1 MADLYHDPSKAGP
14 LSYDRERYR
23 RIAEETGSR
32 KLVHRHVIPVRSG
45 YAWPVKMGQVCRV
58 IDIEGP
64 QVGDFNVWNLNNPR
78 ERFWSVRTRQLEG
91 AHLTTGKRFWSSLP
105 YLRPMLTIT
114 NDTLPTSPTPA
125 GGRYHG
131 LLGSRCDPYLYQ
143 LIDKRDVNVT
153 CHNNLTRAVAPYH
166 LTELDVHDC
175 INLFQI
181 SGFDREREVTFT
193 EASKAKAGDFIEFFA
208 EIDVLCAIS
217 NCLCGDSSAILRG
230 PNRGDPSPTCKNL
243 CVEVYAIEESLL
255 EGWTSPE
262 PVRIGSVY

>member
-1 MADLYHDPSKAGP
+1 
-14 LSYDRERYR
+14 
-23 RIAEETGSR
+23 
-32 KLVHRHVIPVRSG
+32 
-45 YAWPVKMGQVCRV
+45 
-58 IDIEGP
+58 
-64 QVGDFNVWNLNNPR
+64 
-78 ERFWSVRTRQLEG
+78 
-91 AHLTTGKRFWSSLP
+91 
-105 YLRPMLTIT
+105 MLTII
-114 NDTLPTSPTPA
+114 NDTLPAAPSPA

-143 LIDKRDVNVT
+143 LIDQRDVNVT

-175 INLFQI
+175 INLFQV

-217 NCLCGDSSAILRG
+217 NCLCGDSSVILRG
-230 PNRGDPSPTCKNL
+230 PNRGDPSPTCKQL
-243 CVEVYAIEESLL
+243 CVEVYELAESFLQ
-255 EGWTSPE
+255 GWKSPE

>member
-1 MADLYHDPSKAGP
+1 MDLYHDPKNRVP
-14 LSYDRERYR
+14 LQYDTALYG
-23 RIAEETGSR
+23 RIAQEKTGR
-32 KLVHRHVIPVRSG
+32 ELVHRHLIPVRSG
-45 YAWPVKMGQVCRV
+45 YAWEVRQSQIFRV
-58 IDIEGP
+58 IDIDGP

-78 ERFWSVRTRQLEG
+78 ERFWSTRTRQLEG
-91 AHLTTGKRFWSSLP
+91 AHLTAGSRFWSCLP
-105 YLRPMLTIT
+105 YLRPMLTII
-114 NDTLPTSPTPA
+114 NDTLPRDPTPA

-143 LIDKRDVNVT
+143 LIDQRDVNVT

-193 EASKAKAGDFIEFFA
+193 EASKARAGDFLEFFA

-217 NCLCGDSSAILRG
+217 NCLCGDSSVILRG
-230 PNRGDPSPTCKNL
+230 PKRGDPSPTCKQL
-243 CVEVYAIEESLL
+243 CVEVYSVDKSLL
-255 EGWTSPE
+255 DGWKPPE